1 MLGNAVLALLFAFL
15 PAFISPV
22 DFLHYVVHGIVGDE
36 RNKQRYVNIV
46 MYTCYVYISFI
57 H

>member
-36 RNKQRYVNIV
+36 RNKQRYANIV
-46 MYTCYVYISFI
+46 MYTCHVYIVSI